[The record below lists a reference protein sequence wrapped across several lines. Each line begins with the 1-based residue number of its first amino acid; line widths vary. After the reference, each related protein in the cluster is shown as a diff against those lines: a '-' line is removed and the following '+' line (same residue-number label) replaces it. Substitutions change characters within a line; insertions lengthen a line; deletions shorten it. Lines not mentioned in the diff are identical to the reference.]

1 MEGGYAMKISLV
13 GMGFKILSIFLT
25 IWVGIITYLVLFLV
39 DDKNIFISLFILLVF
54 AFCIFS
60 LYIAFT
66 YKIILYDNHM
76 IVQVPFKKIIEYKD
90 VKKIYC
96 TDDQVES
103 SIYID
108 LKDSKIRVTG
118 YMVLFNKKKRYQK
131 TEKITGVIIKFL
143 ELKYPNME

>member
-1 MEGGYAMKISLV
+1 M
-13 GMGFKILSIFLT
+13 
-25 IWVGIITYLVLFLV
+25 
-39 DDKNIFISLFILLVF
+39 
-54 AFCIFS
+54 
-60 LYIAFT
+60 
-66 YKIILYDNHM
+66 
-76 IVQVPFKKIIEYKD
+76 
-90 VKKIYC
+90 
-96 TDDQVES
+96 ES